1 MRTYQKFKFWVKAI
15 VTANYLQNRLP
26 TKSKQ
31 KTPFELWH
39 KVKPDVSNLQIFGSK
54 VYSHIPKKLIKNKFD
69 KKAESVVFVGYS
81 EESKAYRLL
90 DVDTGRIK
98 ISRSVVFPQRSIY
111 VNNKKV
117 KSEEVPIM
125 FRKEKDL

>member
-111 VNNKKV
+111 VYNKKV